1 VSRYSVA
8 EVAARCGGHIV
19 GDGELRLSG
28 VRSLEAAGPGDLA
41 FVADR
46 RAGKKALASQAGAFL
61 ARSAEAFAGRT
72 VIEVAD
78 PALAVV
84 AALEL
89 FHPRREARPG
99 IHPTA
104 IVAPG
109 ALVDASAEIGPYAV
123 VGDGTRVG
131 PRAILE
137 SHVVVGRRC
146 VLGEDA
152 WLHPHVV
159 LYDGVTLGARVEVHS
174 GVVLGA
180 DGFGYVPGPKGA
192 VKVPQIGTVTVED
205 DVEIGANSCV
215 DRAALETTRI
225 GAGTKVDDLV
235 MVGHNCVVGKN
246 GFLCGQAGLAG
257 STTVGDGVM
266 LGGQVGSAGH
276 LTIGNGVKAEAQSG
290 IASDVPDGEVIHG
303 SPAFDY
309 REHHRSFVEFR
320 RLPETARLVRALA
333 EKAGLKKG
341 EDG

>member
-1 VSRYSVA
+1 VSSFTVA
-8 EVAARCGGHIV
+8 EVAARCGGRV
-19 GDGELRLSG
+19 AGDGKLRLSG
-28 VRSLEAAGPGDLA
+28 VRALEWAGPEELA

-46 RAGKKALASQAGAFL
+46 KNEPKALASRAGALL
-61 ARSAEAFAGRT
+61 ARSAAAFPGRT
-72 VIEVAD
+72 VIEVPD

-99 IHPTA
+99 IHGTA
-104 IVAPG
+104 IVDPG
-109 ALVDASAEIGPYAV
+109 ALVDASAEVGPYAV
-123 VGDGTRVG
+123 VGDGSRVG
-131 PRAILE
+131 PRAIVE
-137 SHVVVGRRC
+137 AHVVVGRGC

-159 LYDGVTLGARVEVHS
+159 LYDGVTLGARVEVHA

-180 DGFGYVPGPKGA
+180 DGFGYVPGPKGI
-192 VKVPQIGTVTVED
+192 VKVPQVGTVAIGD
-205 DVEIGANSCV
+205 DVEIGANSCI

-235 MVGHNCVVGKN
+235 MVGHNCIVGTN

-257 STTVGDGVM
+257 STIVGDGVM

-290 IASDVPDGEVIHG
+290 IPSDVPDGAIIHG
-303 SPAFDY
+303 TPAFDY

-320 RLPETARLVRALA
+320 RLPETARLVRMLA
-333 EKAGLKKG
+333 EKAGLRKG
-341 EDG
+341 EDR